1 MANIRKY
8 FISLPLIIFM
18 IMRRIVIAF
27 DSFKGS
33 LTSREAGEAFVRG
46 FSEIMDVDARLVSI
60 ADGGEGMAEAVVE
73 SVGGELVTATVHDPI
88 GRIIEACYAIIDGGS
103 RAVIAMS
110 AASGLTL
117 VEAEMRDP
125 AVATTYGVGELILDA
140 YGRGCRNVVVGLGGS
155 ATNDGGVGMLR
166 ALGYRFYDAQGA
178 ELCATLDIL
187 ERVHTISDNEA
198 VALDGLSVVAATDV
212 DNPLCGLRGATHV
225 FGRQKGADEALVEC
239 LERAM
244 CHYAEVVD
252 ARCGY
257 TASSV
262 PGAGAAGGLGYAM
275 TALLGVPL
283 CSGIDMVLDIAH
295 FDDVVRGSDL
305 VVTGEG
311 RIDAQT
317 LMGKAPAGVLRRARQ
332 WGVPCV
338 AVGGGVAWDAL
349 PEDSGFAA
357 IFSATPEGMALSEA
371 MRYDV
376 ATQNL
381 ISVGRKTALWLL
393 AQ

>member
-1 MANIRKY
+1 
-8 FISLPLIIFM
+8 M

-73 SVGGELVTATVHDPI
+73 SVGGELVTATVHDPL
-88 GRIIEACYAIIDGGS
+88 GRIIEARYAIIDGGS

-140 YGRGCRNVVVGLGGS
+140 YGRGCRDVVVGLGGS

-198 VALDGLSVVAATDV
+198 V
-212 DNPLCGLRGATHV
+212 
-225 FGRQKGADEALVEC
+225 
-239 LERAM
+239 
-244 CHYAEVVD
+244 
-252 ARCGY
+252 Y
-257 TASSV
+257 T
-262 PGAGAAGGLGYAM
+262 
-275 TALLGVPL
+275 
-283 CSGIDMVLDIAH
+283 
-295 FDDVVRGSDL
+295 F
-305 VVTGEG
+305 
-311 RIDAQT
+311 Q
-317 LMGKAPAGVLRRARQ
+317 
-332 WGVPCV
+332 
-338 AVGGGVAWDAL
+338 
-349 PEDSGFAA
+349 
-357 IFSATPEGMALSEA
+357 FSFIPRTF
-371 MRYDV
+371 
-376 ATQNL
+376 
-381 ISVGRKTALWLL
+381 
-393 AQ
+393 